1 MSDAP
6 HAGSFSIGRVLLVVI
21 PLALV
26 ALAAKM
32 YSGNLA
38 TDAQANLER
47 TMVSR
52 LLGDTSSAATLDKKF
67 TDADGDLL
75 ADSPKDAAKALDPK
89 EINFSY
95 VASSDTEDE
104 EGTWK
109 ELLAALE
116 SRLGR
121 KVNLVEYNDAGEQLR
136 ALQDGDLHVTAFA
149 TGEVQGAVNE
159 AGFVPAACFADKD
172 GNFHY
177 SMKIIVPADS
187 DIKEIDDLR
196 PVEVDGELKQRRMT
210 FVRPRSNSGCTAA
223 LVMLMKEHD
232 LQPERDYTWGWSFGH
247 ENSINGIAEKKFS
260 AAAVASDILDRMIA
274 NGDVQEDAIRVIYES
289 EPYPPGV
296 IGYAYNLTPELQE
309 GIRETLLGFSW
320 EGTGLEKTY
329 GASAE
334 KFAPV
339 DYKKDWEPV
348 RAINKT
354 SSELFA
360 KLDAPAI

>member
-1 MSDAP
+1 MSEAP
-6 HAGSFSIGRVLLVVI
+6 HAGSFSIGRVLLLVV

-26 ALAAKM
+26 AWAAKM
-32 YSGNLA
+32 YSGNLE

-47 TMVSR
+47 TMVTR

-67 TDADGDLL
+67 TDADGDLV
-75 ADSPKDAAKALDPK
+75 ADAPKDAAQALDPK

-104 EGTWK
+104 AETWK

-121 KVNLVEYNDAGEQLR
+121 KVNLVEYNDADEQLR
-136 ALQDGDLHVTAFA
+136 ALEAGDLHVTAFA

-172 GNFHY
+172 DKFHY

-187 DIKEIDDLR
+187 KIEKVEDLK
-196 PVEVDGELKQRRMT
+196 DQRMT

-274 NGDVQEDAIRVIYES
+274 GGDVQEAAIRVIYES

-309 GIRETLLGFSW
+309 GIRETLLGFAW

-354 SSELFA
+354 GSELFA

>member
-6 HAGSFSIGRVLLVVI
+6 HAGSFSIGRVLLLVV
-21 PLALV
+21 PLALI
-26 ALAAKM
+26 AWAAKM
-32 YSGNLA
+32 YSGNLQ
-38 TDAQANLER
+38 TNAQAQLER

-52 LLGDTSSAATLDKKF
+52 LLGDAAAAATLDKKF
-67 TDADGDLL
+67 TDADDDLL
-75 ADSPKDAAKALDPK
+75 ADAPADAAKSLDPK

-104 EGTWK
+104 AETWK

-121 KVNLVEYNDAGEQLR
+121 KVNLVEYNDADEQLR
-136 ALQDGDLHVTAFA
+136 ALAAGDLHVTAFA

-159 AGFVPAACFADKD
+159 AGFIPAACFADKD
-172 GNFHY
+172 GKFHY

-196 PVEVDGELKQRRMT
+196 PVEEDGELHQRRLT

-232 LQPERDYTWGWSFGH
+232 LQPERDYTWGFSYGH
-247 ENSINGIAEKKFS
+247 ENSINGIAEKKFT

-274 NGDVQEDAIRVIYES
+274 SGDVQEDAIRVIYES

-309 GIRETLLGFSW
+309 GIRETLLGFAW
-320 EGTGLEKTY
+320 EGTGVEKTY

-339 DYKKDWEPV
+339 DYKKDWAPV
-348 RAINKT
+348 RAINK
-354 SSELFA
+354 SSGELFA
-360 KLDAPAI
+360 KLDAPTA